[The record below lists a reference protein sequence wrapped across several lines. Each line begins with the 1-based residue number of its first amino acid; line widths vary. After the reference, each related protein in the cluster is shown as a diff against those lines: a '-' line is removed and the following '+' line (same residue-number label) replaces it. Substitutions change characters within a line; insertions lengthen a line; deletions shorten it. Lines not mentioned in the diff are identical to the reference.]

1 MAPSATSDVPQKL
14 LNEPVLEREKEHR
27 HWLESP
33 LFVRGLPLQ
42 LPADHALMHPFF
54 GIQGAAAGVSAAS
67 LPWL

>member
-1 MAPSATSDVPQKL
+1 
-14 LNEPVLEREKEHR
+14 VLEREKEHR

-67 LPWL
+67 LS